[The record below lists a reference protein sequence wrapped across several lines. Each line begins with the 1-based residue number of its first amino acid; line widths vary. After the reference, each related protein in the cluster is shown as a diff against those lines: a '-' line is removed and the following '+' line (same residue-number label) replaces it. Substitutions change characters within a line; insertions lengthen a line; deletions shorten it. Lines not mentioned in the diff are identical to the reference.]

1 MAPEQRWRV
10 ARFRNEELRAEFI
23 AHASE
28 LAIDGLEVQKIDGQV
43 EVRFR
48 APAEVEVGIAQM
60 VGAHGGKLVPCSPEL
75 QTVRSGG

>member
-1 MAPEQRWRV
+1 MSPGQRWRV

-23 AHASE
+23 AHAGE
-28 LAIDGLEVQKIDGQV
+28 LHIDGLEVEKIDGQV

-60 VGAHGGKLVPCSPEL
+60 VGAHGGTVVPAPAVLEP
-75 QTVRSGG
+75 VRG